1 MTIASE
7 QAAIEMLAEFLAAHA
22 LLLFGIGLV
31 LSALAVL
38 AIVASVRWLSAVL
51 DHLRWMLSQHPSL
64 TAIITGLSVPPRA
77 RNVAA
82 GVLVYLIFGLVS
94 AAAIAVFVAT
104 AEEVVGGGEMA
115 VFDVAFGQ
123 ALRRAGSPEWEE
135 FFARVS
141 RLGTPDVV
149 FGATVAGAV
158 ALMVRGQRATASVWL
173 ASQAGTA
180 VLVMVLKALFA
191 RTRPDFMDSAV
202 ETTWSFPS
210 GHAMATLVLVAM
222 ACSVLLRS
230 VRSWAVAGILV
241 TLAATWTLLMAF
253 SRLYLGVHFASDVV
267 AGLSAGLAW
276 VCICVAALHTVAK
289 PPSRIADSRGC
300 LEAPRSLPSS

>member
-22 LLLFGIGLV
+22 LLLLGIGLV
-31 LSALAVL
+31 LSALAIL

-51 DHLRWMLSQHPSL
+51 DHLRRMLSRHPSL

-77 RNVAA
+77 RTVAA
-82 GVLVYLIFGLVS
+82 GVLVYLIVGLVS
-94 AAAIAVFVAT
+94 AAAIAVFVAV

-158 ALMVRGQRATASVWL
+158 ALMVRGQLAAASVWL

-180 VLVMVLKALFA
+180 ALVIVTEGAVCADPPGLHGFSGGDKLELSE
-191 RTRPDFMDSAV
+191 RTRDGYAGACRRRMQCAPAV
-202 ETTWSFPS
+202 RQVLDCGSNSRHALRDLDAPHGVQSSLS
-210 GHAMATLVLVAM
+210 GCA
-222 ACSVLLRS
+222 LRERCCR
-230 VRSWAVAGILV
+230 RSLRR
-241 TLAATWTLLMAF
+241 TC
-253 SRLYLGVHFASDVV
+253 LGVY
-267 AGLSAGLAW
+267 L
-276 VCICVAALHTVAK
+276 
-289 PPSRIADSRGC
+289 RGC
-300 LEAPRSLPSS
+300 PPRSSKATSDR

>member
-1 MTIASE
+1 M
-7 QAAIEMLAEFLAAHA
+7 
-22 LLLFGIGLV
+22 V
-31 LSALAVL
+31 V
-38 AIVASVRWLSAVL
+38 AVL
-51 DHLRWMLSQHPSL
+51 DHLRRMLSQHPSL

-94 AAAIAVFVAT
+94 AAAIAAFVAT

-158 ALMVRGQRATASVWL
+158 ALMVRGQLATASVWL

-180 VLVMVLKALFA
+180 VLVIVLKALFA

-210 GHAMATLVLVAM
+210 GHAMATLVLVAI
-222 ACSVLLRS
+222 ACSVLLWS
-230 VRSWAVAGILV
+230 VRSWAVG
-241 TLAATWTLLMAF
+241 WQF
-253 SRLYLGVHFASDVV
+253 SSRSPRHGRCSWRSVV
-267 AGLSAGLAW
+267 CIW
-276 VCICVAALHTVAK
+276 VCTSPAMLSPVSPQGLPGCVFAW
-289 PPSRIADSRGC
+289 
-300 LEAPRSLPSS
+300 LPSTP